1 MLNGKSL
8 LDHNMLFSSSKY
20 GSLDFRF
27 SKIDELRNYYLE
39 EIKQGNL
46 NSNIKFCIILT
57 YIEQLHILV
66 SALTGCFSIF
76 VFASLT
82 GIRIGITSSEV
93 GLETHAITA
102 GIIKNNL
109 VIQKIRKNA

>member
-1 MLNGKSL
+1 
-8 LDHNMLFSSSKY
+8 MLFSSSKY

-27 SKIDELRNYYLE
+27 RKIDELRNYYLE

-46 NSNIKFCIILT
+46 ISNIKFCIILT
-57 YIEQLHILV
+57 YILV

-109 VIQKIRKNA
+109 VIQQIRKNA